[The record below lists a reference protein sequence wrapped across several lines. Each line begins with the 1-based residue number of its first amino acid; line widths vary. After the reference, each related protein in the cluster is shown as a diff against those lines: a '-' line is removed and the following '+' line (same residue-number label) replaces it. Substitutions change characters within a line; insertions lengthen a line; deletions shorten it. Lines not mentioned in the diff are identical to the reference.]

1 MRLALSLFSS
11 GAQMNMSFRRQAG
24 MASLWAAG
32 LGLSAVSV
40 SVGVSGVLHW
50 MGVLAPFVLR

>member
-1 MRLALSLFSS
+1 
-11 GAQMNMSFRRQAG
+11 MNMSFRRQAG

-32 LGLSAVSV
+32 LGISAVSV

-50 MGVLAPFVLR
+50 IGVLAPFVLR